1 MDQVGSTCVLYK
13 SSSQYVLKSK
23 SCSHSL
29 TRSDTYSSRE
39 METDREKKSEGSND
53 FPWTAFMT
61 RQNFHYHKQNKNRGI
76 RRDDCSR
83 R

>member
-39 METDREKKSEGSND
+39 METDREKKSEGV
-53 FPWTAFMT
+53 MT
-61 RQNFHYHKQNKNRGI
+61 SHGCFYDSSKLSLSQAK
-76 RRDDCSR
+76 
-83 R
+83 